1 MELTVEFLDS
11 QAPGAAVLHT
21 LVRPFTVRQT
31 VAGPGRRR
39 RPDGGRQRGPEP
51 ANSHRGDAAQLH
63 EHGVSAGSPEDLVAH
78 AVAAGTIKLAATLV
92 RSDSAAWLRAQGP
105 PIDPTTKVAYAM
117 GAVTNPRTMAAVPGA
132 IGWHSPAMP
141 DTVFLNL
148 TPDPTT
154 PATKRTNAVLAGPLA
169 HEGIHAA
176 DVHPRRRPPRTGP
189 RPSSAPT
196 GSAASA
202 RGSRPTVD
210 QTMDAKGP
218 KSRRARAIFDHL
230 YNSATY
236 TFVKPAYD
244 ADSNHF
250 RERADALVS
259 PDGINLTLSQGLAE
273 LRAAVEN
280 TVPPYATR
288 KADVTA
294 KFGALGAADRA
305 QVRNNRAWRDLVESK
320 FVGVVPG
327 PPPPVQQAHEIKTIL
342 GIPE

>member
-1 MELTVEFLDS
+1 M
-11 QAPGAAVLHT
+11 
-21 LVRPFTVRQT
+21 
-31 VAGPGRRR
+31 
-39 RPDGGRQRGPEP
+39 
-51 ANSHRGDAAQLH
+51 
-63 EHGVSAGSPEDLVAH
+63 
-78 AVAAGTIKLAATLV
+78 AAGTIKLAATFV

-132 IGWHSPAMP
+132 IGWRWPAVP

-154 PATKRTNAVLAGPLA
+154 PATKRTNAVLAGLLA

-176 DVHPRRRPPRTGP
+176 DVHPSPATPWDRYTTEFRAYWIGGL
-189 RPSSAPT
+189 
-196 GSAASA
+196 GSGLA
-202 RGSRPTVD
+202 TDVD

-244 ADSNHF
+244 TNSNHF